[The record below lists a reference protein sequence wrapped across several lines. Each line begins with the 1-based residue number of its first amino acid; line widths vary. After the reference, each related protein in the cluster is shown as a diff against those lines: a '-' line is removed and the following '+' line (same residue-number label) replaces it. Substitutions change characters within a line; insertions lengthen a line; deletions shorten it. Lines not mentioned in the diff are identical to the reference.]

1 MVNHRVRVLLLKD
14 LRLHGRG
21 VALIQ
26 AAAVALVW
34 IMLALRPADMGR
46 QVGLLFN
53 VNFLL
58 TGLWGEW
65 LVSREKTKGTFGWL
79 RSLPIADRDLVA
91 AKFAGAALYAL
102 VLWAA
107 MSGILAASYFME
119 RPMEWLLR
127 AMALVTFGGVTLA
140 ARWRFTQ
147 KMGQTLPF
155 ALVLVLLLGVAAA
168 QRGGPAPAAAVAFI
182 RSSGGQLAIA
192 VGLLTCYLF
201 TVGATAMWVRRS
213 DTSLLVE

>member
-34 IMLALRPADMGR
+34 VMLVLHPSDMRR
-46 QVGLLFN
+46 QASLLFN

-91 AKFAGAALYAL
+91 AKFAGAALYAV
-102 VLWAA
+102 VLWAV

-127 AMALVTFGGVTLA
+127 AMALVTFGGITLA

-147 KMGQTLPF
+147 KVGQTLPF
-155 ALVLVLLLGVAAA
+155 ALVLVLLLAVAAA
-168 QRGGPAPAAAVAFI
+168 QRGGRWPAGAVALI
-182 RSSGGQLAIA
+182 QGSGGQVAVA

-201 TVGATAMWVRRS
+201 TVGATAVWVRRS
-213 DTSLLVE
+213 DTSRLVE